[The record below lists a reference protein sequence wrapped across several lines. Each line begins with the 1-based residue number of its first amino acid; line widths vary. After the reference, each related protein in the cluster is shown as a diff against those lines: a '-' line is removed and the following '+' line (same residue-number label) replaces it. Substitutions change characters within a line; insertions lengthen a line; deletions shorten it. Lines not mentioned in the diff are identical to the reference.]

1 MSDAFYPSSEINVG
15 NVVVQTTSN
24 RGWNP
29 EEVAQRALDKIVYVS
44 DTAAGPI
51 RDQALAYREAVRAV
65 LIHYLN
71 EAVKSDR
78 TTIANRL
85 IAAGH
90 PELVHI
96 LRG

>member
-1 MSDAFYPSSEINVG
+1 MSETFYPNAEISVG
-15 NVVVQTTSN
+15 SVLVQTTSN

-29 EEVAQRALDKIVYVS
+29 EEVAQRALDKIMYVS
-44 DTAAGPI
+44 ETAAGPI
-51 RDQALAYREAVRAV
+51 RDQALAYRDDVKVV